1 MQSKTPLLPP
11 SLHMRNAVTMIEF
24 LVCFAIIA
32 LLAGLALPVIQAARE
47 AARRTECASNLR
59 QFHSDFY
66 SSDDFRKRNFREME
80 KINRCPSS
88 PQNLG
93 YFPNLIAAPTA
104 AKENKSGTIAFF
116 EYAGGD
122 LRSLELNIES
132 WFNSNGGDVNTRL
145 HSMQKYVDYKRH
157 SSNCANYLYYDGHI
171 QVIPSSAIE
180 AWVQQE
186 FNFFH
191 IGKGAFLE

>member
-1 MQSKTPLLPP
+1 MRSMPLSRP
-11 SLHMRNAVTMIEF
+11 SSSLTRNAVTMIEF

-32 LLAGLALPVIQAARE
+32 LLAGLALPAIQAARE

-59 QFHSDFY
+59 QFHSDFF
-66 SSDDFRKRNFREME
+66 SRDDFRKRNFREME
-80 KINRCPSS
+80 KVNRCPSS
-88 PQNLG
+88 SQNFG
-93 YFPNLIAAPTA
+93 YLQNLIAVPTE

-122 LRSLELNIES
+122 IRSPELNIES
-132 WFNSNGGDVNTRL
+132 WFNNDGGDVSTRL
-145 HSMQKYVDYKRH
+145 YSMQKYVDYKRH
-157 SSNCANYLYYDGHI
+157 WSNCANYLYYDGHI

-186 FNFFH
+186 FNFFQ
-191 IGKGAFLE
+191 IGKGAFID